1 MADQPEYDGAAVG
14 YELENPMMG
23 ADDGMYEPEGGY
35 DGTAGSYEAD
45 AAAMKENELFVS
57 NLASLI
63 QSRFQEAEDGRDGDE
78 SRWLDAY
85 HNYRG
90 VYGKSVK
97 FRENEK
103 SRVFIK
109 VTKTKVLAAYGQ
121 LIEAV
126 FSGNKFPIS
135 VMETRVPEGVA
146 EYAHLNPMKDQ
157 LGDQN
162 DTVPEVEGNLKY
174 APQEPE
180 VNEDNRGN
188 VIGVGYAGDGNELAP
203 GATFSSAEMFLASLE
218 EEYTDQE
225 GEVVLDEG
233 PARTPDMPQIRPA
246 QIAARRLEKLI
257 HDQIEESNGATELRS
272 ALFESVL
279 LGTGIIKGPFN
290 YNKTLHRWSTNEETG
305 EREYAPEEV
314 RVPRL
319 EFVSI
324 WDFYPDPKAREMDE
338 CEWTIQR
345 HRMNKSQLRALMKRP
360 HFDKDAI
367 LEVLRMG
374 FNYVKRSYEDDIKLE
389 NNNITYTENNQYE
402 VLEYW
407 GVMDAEFVREAG
419 MEIDDSIDDL
429 EEVQVNAWVCGGK
442 VIRLVLNPFT
452 PHRLPYHSFPY
463 EKNPYSFFGV
473 GVPENMDDAQKIMN
487 GHARMAIDNLALA
500 GSLVFDVDEGA
511 LVAGQDMNIYPGK
524 VFRRQSGMPG
534 QAIYGLKFP
543 NTAPENM
550 QMFDRF
556 RQLADESTGI
566 PSYSHGYTGVTGMT
580 RTASGMSMLMGAAS
594 QNIKTVI
601 KNLDDFLLKPL
612 GKALFQ
618 WNMQFYEGELNIVG
632 DLEIKA
638 MGTSS
643 LMQKEVRSQR
653 LTTFLQTVQNPAIAP
668 FVKIPTL
675 VKELAYSL
683 DLDPEEIINSPE
695 EASIY
700 ATIIGLQKQAEAAAQ
715 QSPMGPD
722 GGVPPRVGTE
732 GVTGNGAGN
741 IGTGNVPQAGES
753 EFSGTATPPEAA
765 AIGAA

>member
-1 MADQPEYDGAAVG
+1 MADTPQ

-23 ADDGMYEPEGGY
+23 ADDALYEDDAMGY
-35 DGTAGSYEAD
+35 GRD
-45 AAAMKENELFVS
+45 AEELKNNQLFVS
-57 NLASLI
+57 NLAQLV
-63 QSRFQEAEDGRDGDE
+63 QDRFQEAEDGRDGDE

-90 VYGKSVK
+90 IYNKNVK

-126 FSGNKFPIS
+126 FSGNKFPITVS
-135 VMETRVPEGVA
+135 ETRVPEGIS

-162 DTVPEVEGNLKY
+162 DTVPGTESNLNYQGMEALGVNDDNFGNFNPFDLGF
-174 APQEPE
+174 E
-180 VNEDNRGN
+180 
-188 VIGVGYAGDGNELAP
+188 GDGNVLKP
-203 GATFSSAEMFLASLE
+203 GAKFSANPEDVFLGGLRK
-218 EEYTDQE
+218 EYENEE
-225 GEVVLDEG
+225 GEVVLEEG
-233 PARTPDMPQIRPA
+233 PSPDPFQMPQIKPA

-257 HDQIEESNGATELRS
+257 HDQIEESNGATELRN

-290 YNKTLHRWSTNEETG
+290 YNKTLHRWSTNEDG
-305 EREYAPEEV
+305 QREYEPEEV
-314 RVPRL
+314 RVPRI
-319 EFVSI
+319 EFVSV
-324 WDFYPDPKAREMDE
+324 WDFYPDPKAKEMDE
-338 CEWTIQR
+338 AEWIIQR
-345 HRMNKSQLRALMKRP
+345 HRLNKSQLRALMSRP
-360 HFDKDAI
+360 YFDKEQI
-367 LEVLRMG
+367 LAVIKMG
-374 FNYVKRSYEDDIKLE
+374 YNYVKRSYEDDIKME
-389 NNNITYTENNQYE
+389 NNNVVYTDGDQYE

-407 GVMDAEFVREAG
+407 GVMDAQFVRDAGLDVDEA
-419 MEIDDSIDDL
+419 IDDL
-429 EEVQVNAWVCGGK
+429 EEVQINAWVCGGK
-442 VIRLVLNPFT
+442 IIRLVLNPFK

-511 LVAGQDMNIYPGK
+511 LVAGQDMSIYPGK

-594 QNIKTVI
+594 LNIKTVI

-612 GKALFQ
+612 GQAFFQ
-618 WNMQFYEGELNIVG
+618 WNMQFYEGALNIIG

-700 ATIIGLQKQAEAAAQ
+700 ATIIGLQNQQQQAAQ
-715 QSPMGPD
+715 QGPMGP
-722 GGVPPRVGTE
+722 E
-732 GVTGNGAGN
+732 AGVTGTGNGQV
-741 IGTGNVPQAGES
+741 GTGGAPMPAEEG
-753 EFSGTATPPEAA
+753 FSGSAEGLPPVAQAME
-765 AIGAA
+765 